1 MSGKK
6 LVQTKNAPKPIGPY
20 SQAIICNNLVFTS
33 GQIALKTGMHG
44 SDLVA
49 DTIEEQT
56 DQVLVNLKAIL
67 EEAGSSFNAVL
78 KINIYL
84 KNMNDF
90 SKVNMIYEKYFK
102 SSKPARTTVE
112 VSKLPKD
119 VLIEIDCI
127 ASIG

>member
-6 LVQTKNAPKPIGPY
+6 IIQTENVPKPIGPY

-44 SDLVA
+44 SELVSGN
-49 DTIEEQT
+49 IEEQT

-67 EEAGSSFNAVL
+67 EEAGSSFDAVL

-102 SSKPARTTVE
+102 NSKPARTTVE
-112 VSKLPKD
+112 VSRLPKD